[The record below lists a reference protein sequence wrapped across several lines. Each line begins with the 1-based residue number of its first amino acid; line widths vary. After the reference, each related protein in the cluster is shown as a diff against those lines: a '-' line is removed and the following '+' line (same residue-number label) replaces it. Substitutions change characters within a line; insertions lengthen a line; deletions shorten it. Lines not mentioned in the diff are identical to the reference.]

1 MKVRSATFEDL
12 PQILAIYNDAVLN
25 TTASYDY
32 EPRSM
37 EHRVAWFEDHRKQD
51 YPVLVAVNDQAQVV
65 GWGSLSKFHD
75 RMGYRFTTENSIYVA
90 AEHRG
95 KGIGK
100 LLLAALIQAA
110 RDRNMRAIIGIIDAQ
125 NEASLRLH
133 EGFGFEKVAL
143 LKQVGY
149 KFDRWLDVV
158 FVELL
163 LAR

>member
-12 PQILAIYNDAVLN
+12 PQILAIYNDAVLK